1 MSGFRRS
8 QVKLLVNTPA
18 YFQGAEDVNVVH
30 LTKDAEK
37 DVDIEWLSASPG
49 LNSCDLRRE
58 FQPVP

>member
-8 QVKLLVNTPA
+8 QIKLLVNTPA

-37 DVDIEWLSASPG
+37 DVDI
-49 LNSCDLRRE
+49 
-58 FQPVP
+58 